1 MVLIGSTPI
10 GGPLLGY
17 VCDAFGARA
26 GIVLGAVAAVGAGV
40 WGLYAHR
47 RVTKIAN
54 TRATAITVS

>member
-17 VCDAFGARA
+17 VCDTYGARV
-26 GIVLGAVAAVGAGV
+26 GILLGAVAAVGAGV

-47 RVTKIAN
+47 RVTE
-54 TRATAITVS
+54 TAHAGPTAVTA